1 MKLWQQSSHPQR
13 RSDIT
18 FTLVSYDDLTQ
29 SLYQCQTLYKA
40 AFNQKMHIQDRQAI
54 VCGRL
59 PNISDP
65 VCACRLT
72 MTKTV
77 REFADDYD
85 SYLMHDGETTDDTSQ
100 GTNLQTI
107 SIDNFAVHPSYH
119 RGRIGTALMYHIKK
133 WALHRLHG
141 NMKRL
146 RLHEEAAAHDPGL
159 DRL

>member
-1 MKLWQQSSHPQR
+1 
-13 RSDIT
+13 
-18 FTLVSYDDLTQ
+18 
-29 SLYQCQTLYKA
+29 
-40 AFNQKMHIQDRQAI
+40 
-54 VCGRL
+54 
-59 PNISDP
+59 
-65 VCACRLT
+65 
-72 MTKTV
+72 MTKTG

-100 GTNLQTI
+100 DTNLQTI